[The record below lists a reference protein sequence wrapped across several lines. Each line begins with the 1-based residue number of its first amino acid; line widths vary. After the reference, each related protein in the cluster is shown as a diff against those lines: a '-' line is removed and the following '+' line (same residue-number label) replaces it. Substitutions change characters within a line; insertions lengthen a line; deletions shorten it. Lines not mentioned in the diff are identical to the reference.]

1 MKKLTILLLLL
12 PVFINAQ
19 DTTRSTEVLVLEN
32 KDTLIRTVTQIS
44 ELRYF
49 QYTTNSYRADT
60 VRKKYVP
67 VVPNV
72 PPVSKAG
79 NDFTITLPAL
89 VTLRGSGTDT
99 DGTISGYSWS
109 RISGPTSFTF
119 ENQFSASTN
128 VTNLVAGTYTFR
140 LTVTDNKG
148 LTAYDDVIVIVKAA
162 ATSTGQ
168 SLINIDG
175 WNAYVH
181 LPATY
186 NSLNFTYPTIIF
198 FPGLDEAGTT
208 ASKVIANGPGAYITQ
223 GWNGNVTVDG
233 ATVEFIVISL
243 QPAAAY
249 PNEVAINA
257 KIKAIKSLYRVDPA
271 RLYLTGLSHGGWCS
285 STFVTGDPAAG
296 PYTYASQVAA
306 VVEVQ
311 GVTPNDNTPYPDL
324 FDNFVKSGGKFLGF
338 EQRLDNRGVPT
349 RVNRMNATV
358 PGSAI
363 YMQTNFGTGGHCCWE
378 NFYGG
383 KGVQPGNFLLGGVN
397 QSLYQWMAKQALKT
411 VPVPPTQPPTG
422 SACNTLPPKTWI
434 VGPTQPGEIYIK
446 DASAKG
452 WRGGDTLKIP
462 AGTYSVIEI
471 DSFGGDPCRDI
482 VVINSGGLVNVTGP
496 MRFQSDVHH
505 VKILGIGSSDKYGF
519 KCKNFAFNRA
529 NHFTMGNIECGPNLK
544 TATNSGGVGIY
555 GKQDPYLNQPWTQY
569 PNYVS
574 SKITINNCYIHDVD
588 GEGMYIGHT
597 YPDGDPDQGNRIPIR
612 MDSVTISNCIVE
624 NCGWDGIQLSNARNG
639 NLIYGNTVT
648 NFGVNDIDG
657 QRAGIISGGNTN
669 SNVYNNII
677 TDGTGNGIEFFGYG
691 KMECYWN
698 TITNVGNT
706 LKNVN
711 GEEGVYSRPYKS
723 KVEPNPPLTLIVS
736 DNRFNYSK
744 KLGAVRVN
752 DEDKNTALVSVINN
766 RLCFTTQPPSNW
778 PVLYFFVPIN
788 SIITGNTISC
798 N

>member
-1 MKKLTILLLLL
+1 MKKLTTIFTLLISITG
-12 PVFINAQ
+12 FSQTTAQ
-19 DTTRSTEVLVLEN
+19 VIRVVLEN
-32 KDTLIRTVTQIS
+32 KDTLITTITKTNQTVS
-44 ELRYF
+44 YV
-49 QYTTNSYRADT
+49 TTSVTVDT

-67 VVPNV
+67 PVVT
-72 PPVSKAG
+72 PPA
-79 NDFTITLPAL
+79 
-89 VTLRGSGTDT
+89 
-99 DGTISGYSWS
+99 
-109 RISGPTSFTF
+109 
-119 ENQFSASTN
+119 
-128 VTNLVAGTYTFR
+128 
-140 LTVTDNKG
+140 
-148 LTAYDDVIVIVKAA
+148 
-162 ATSTGQ
+162 STGQ
-168 SLINIDG
+168 TLIKIDG
-175 WNAYVH
+175 WNSYVH
-181 LPATY
+181 LPAGY
-186 NSLNFTYPTIIF
+186 NTSGKSYPTIIF
-198 FPGLDEAGTT
+198 FPGLQEVGTNA
-208 ASKVIANGPGAYITQ
+208 ASVIINGPGAYIKQ

-243 QPAAAY
+243 QPPAAY
-249 PNEVAINA
+249 PVESAINA
-257 KIKAIKSLYRVDPA
+257 KITAIKSLYRVDPK

-285 STFVTGDPAAG
+285 STFVTGDPLGG
-296 PYTYASQVAA
+296 PYTYASQIAA

-349 RVNRMNATV
+349 RVNRMNVTV

-363 YMQTNFGTGGHCCWE
+363 YVQTNFGGGTHCCWE
-378 NFYGG
+378 QFYGG
-383 KGVQPGNFLLGGVN
+383 KGVQPVNFVVGGVTQN
-397 QSLYQWMAKQALKT
+397 LYQWMARQSLKT
-411 VPVPPTQPPTG
+411 MVPPAP
-422 SACNTLPPKTWI
+422 SAGCNTDAPKTHI
-434 VGPTQPGEIYIK
+434 VLPTSPNEIYIK
-446 DASAKG
+446 NASAKG
-452 WRGGDTLKIP
+452 WKGGDTLKIP

-482 VVINSGGLVNVTGP
+482 IVINSGGLVNVTGS

-505 VKILGIGSSDKYGF
+505 VKILGTGSSDKYGF
-519 KCKNFAFNRA
+519 KCKNFAFNRV

-555 GKQDPYLNQPWTQY
+555 GKQDPYINQPWTQY

-624 NCGWDGIQLSNARNG
+624 NCGWDGIQLSNSRGG

-669 SNVYNNII
+669 SNVYNNMI
-677 TDGTGNGIEFFGYG
+677 TNGKGNGIEFFGYG

-706 LKNVN
+706 AKNVN
-711 GEEGVYSRPYKS
+711 GEESIYGMAYLN
-723 KVEPNPPLTLIVS
+723 KVETNPKQALYIH
-736 DNRFNYSK
+736 DNQINQPK
-744 KLGAVRVN
+744 KLGIIRVW
-752 DEDKNTALVSVINN
+752 DNN
-766 RLCFTTQPPSNW
+766 NSE
-778 PVLYFFVPIN
+778 PIN
-788 SIITGNTISC
+788 FSNNKICMVDTGISKYIFLQVAAIITGNSISC

>member
-1 MKKLTILLLLL
+1 MKKLTILLLF

-60 VRKKYVP
+60 IRKKYVP
-67 VVPNV
+67 VIPNV

-119 ENQFSASTN
+119 ENQFAASTN

-148 LTAYDDVIVIVKAA
+148 STAYDDVIVIVKSAPV
-162 ATSTGQ
+162 STGQ
-168 SLINIDG
+168 SLIKIDG
-175 WNAYVH
+175 WNSYVH
-181 LPATY
+181 LPANY
-186 NSLNFTYPTIIF
+186 NSTTVTYPTIIF
-198 FPGLDEAGTT
+198 FPGLGEVGTT
-208 ASKVIANGPGAYITQ
+208 ASLAINNGPGAYITQ

-233 ATVEFIVISL
+233 GTVEFIVISL
-243 QPAAAY
+243 QPPAAY

-285 STFVTGDPAAG
+285 STFVTGDPLGG

-349 RVNRMNATV
+349 RVSRMNATV

-397 QSLYQWMAKQALKT
+397 QSLYQWMARQSLKT
-411 VPVPPTQPPTG
+411 VPVPPTGGGNGG
-422 SACNTLPPKTWI
+422 SACNTLPPKTWV

-452 WRGGDTLKIP
+452 WRGGDTLKIL

-471 DSFGGDPCRDI
+471 DSFRGDPCRPI
-482 VVINSGGLVNVTGP
+482 IIINEGGLVNVTGSIRLQADVRYV
-496 MRFQSDVHH
+496 RF
-505 VKILGIGSSDKYGF
+505 LGSGTPGIPYGF
-519 KCKNFAFNRA
+519 KCKNFAINR
-529 NHFTMGNIECGPNLK
+529 FIDFWMERIECGPNLPD
-544 TATNSGGVGIY
+544 ATGYKGGVGIY
-555 GKQDPYLNQPWTQY
+555 AKQDPYTDKPWTQY
-569 PNYVS
+569 GAYAS
-574 SKITINNCYIHDVD
+574 SKLTINNCYVHDVD

-597 YPDGDPDQGNRIPIR
+597 APDGDPYNSQLTPQR
-612 MDSVTISNCIVE
+612 MDSVTISNNIVE
-624 NCGWDGIQLSNARNG
+624 RTGWDAIQLSNARSG
-639 NLIYGNTVT
+639 NKIFGNRVSD
-648 NFGVNDIDG
+648 FGKLDIDG
-657 QRAGIISGGNTN
+657 QRAGIISGSNTQ
-669 SNVYNNII
+669 SDVYNNTI
-677 TDGTGNGIEFFGYG
+677 TNGTGNGIQFFGYG
-691 KMECYWN
+691 KMNCYGN

-706 LKNVN
+706 LTHVD
-711 GEEGVYSRPYKS
+711 GEETFFGNAYRTDKI
-723 KVEPNPPLTLIVS
+723 EPTNPRQGLYIHNNQINQPK
-736 DNRFNYSK
+736 NR
-744 KLGAVRVN
+744 GIVRVW
-752 DEDKNTALVSVINN
+752 DNN
-766 RLCFTTQPPSNW
+766 NSE
-778 PVLYFFVPIN
+778 PIN
-788 SIITGNTISC
+788 FSNNKICTTETDLNKLIFLATNAIKNGNTISC

>member
-1 MKKLTILLLLL
+1 MLIWVTGFAQKPTVVVNPDGTLSISCPSCPVCPTCPPPIIKHDTIYL
-12 PVFINAQ
+12 PAPVA
-19 DTTRSTEVLVLEN
+19 N
-32 KDTLIRTVTQIS
+32 K
-44 ELRYF
+44 
-49 QYTTNSYRADT
+49 
-60 VRKKYVP
+60 
-67 VVPNV
+67 

-89 VTLRGSGTDT
+89 VTLRGSATDS

-109 RISGPTSFTF
+109 RVSGPTSFTF
-119 ENQFSASTN
+119 ENQFLASTN

-148 LTAYDDVIVIVKAA
+148 ATAYDDVILTVKAA
-162 ATSTGQ
+162 PASTGQ
-168 SLINIDG
+168 SLIKVDG

-181 LPATY
+181 LPANY
-186 NSLNFTYPTIIF
+186 NNSTATYPTIIF
-198 FPGLDEAGTT
+198 FPGLGEVGTT
-208 ASKVIANGPGAYITQ
+208 ASVVIANGPGAYIQQ

-243 QPAAAY
+243 QPPSAY
-249 PNEVAINA
+249 PVESAINA
-257 KIKAIKSLYRVDPA
+257 KIKAIKAAYRVDPNK
-271 RLYLTGLSHGGWCS
+271 LYLTGLSHGGWCA
-285 STFVTGDPAAG
+285 STFVTGDPLGG
-296 PYTYASQVAA
+296 PYTYASQIAA

-383 KGVQPGNFLLGGVN
+383 KGLQPGNFLLGGVTQN
-397 QSLYQWMAKQALKT
+397 LYQWMARQSLKT
-411 VPVPPTQPPTG
+411 VPPVQPPTG

-446 DASAKG
+446 DASSKG

-482 VVINSGGLVNVTGP
+482 VIINSGGLVNVTGS

-505 VKILGIGSSDKYGF
+505 VKILGIGSVEKYGF

-529 NHFTMGNIECGPNLK
+529 NHFTMGNIECGPNLPD
-544 TATNSGGVGIY
+544 ATGKGGGVGIY
-555 GKQDPYLNQPWTQY
+555 GKQDPYEGQPWTHY
-569 PNYVS
+569 PNYTS
-574 SKITINNCYIHDVD
+574 TKITINNCYVHDVA
-588 GEGMYIGHT
+588 GEGLYIGHT
-597 YPDGDPDQGNRIPIR
+597 YPSGDPAQGNRIPQR
-612 MDSVTISNCIVE
+612 MDSVTISNCIVT
-624 NCGWDGIQLSNARNG
+624 NCGWDGIQLSNATDG

-669 SNVYNNII
+669 SNVYNNTVIN
-677 TDGTGNGIEFFGYG
+677 GKGNGIEFFGYG
-691 KMECYWN
+691 KIECYWN

-706 LKNVN
+706 ITNPK
-711 GEEGVYSRPYKS
+711 GEESIYARPYRNP
-723 KVEPNPPLTLIVS
+723 VE
-736 DNRFNYSK
+736 
-744 KLGAVRVN
+744 VRPRM
-752 DEDKNTALVSVINN
+752 ALVIRDNQINFPKEWGAIRLNNEDNNSELAVLINN
-766 RLCFTTQPPSNW
+766 RFCIANDTTTW
-778 PVLYFFVPIN
+778 KKDYIIVPVGYTDVN
-788 SIITGNTISC
+788 NTISC